1 MNAVFIIGAGGHAR
15 VVVDAAIEQGRR
27 VVAFVDELNTDAID
41 GTDTILD
48 IPLFGGS
55 NAIARVR
62 SAWPGAHAIVAIG
75 DCAVRARI
83 SNLLQAESIPRAA
96 PIIHPFAWVSRHATV
111 QPNTVVMAGAVVQTH
126 AELASGVIINTG
138 ARVDHDCRI
147 GECTHIA
154 PNAVLAGNVRVGQ
167 RSFIG
172 AGASV
177 IPGIEIGDDV
187 VIGAGAVVIRPV
199 ASGTRVAGVP
209 ARPLPSP

>member
-1 MNAVFIIGAGGHAR
+1 MSAVFIIGAGGHAR
-15 VVVDAAIEQGRR
+15 VVADAALEQGRH
-27 VVAFVDELNTDAID
+27 VVAIVDELNTDVID
-41 GTDTILD
+41 GAEAILH
-48 IPLFGGS
+48 IPLFGGGD
-55 NAIARVR
+55 AIARVT
-62 SAWPGAHAIVAIG
+62 STWPDAHALVAIG
-75 DCAVRARI
+75 DCGIRARI
-83 SNLLQAESIPRAA
+83 SNMLRTESIPQAS
-96 PIIHPFAWVSRHATV
+96 PIIHPFAWVSRHASV

-147 GECTHIA
+147 GYCAHIA
-154 PNAVLAGNVRVGQ
+154 PGAVLAGNVRVGA

-187 VIGAGAVVIRPV
+187 VVGAGAVVNRHV
-199 ASGTRVAGVP
+199 ASGTRVVGVP